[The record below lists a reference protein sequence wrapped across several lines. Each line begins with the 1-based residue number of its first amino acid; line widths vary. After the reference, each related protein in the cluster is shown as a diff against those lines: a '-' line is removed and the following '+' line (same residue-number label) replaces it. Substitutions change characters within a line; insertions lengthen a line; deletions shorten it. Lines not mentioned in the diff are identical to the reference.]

1 MPCENE
7 KNLKKEKIDNHFSK
21 YLGKDIIF
29 AIFASLIK
37 QNNMQ
42 ALRQVVNVKDN
53 LLHVVLPT
61 DFKADKV
68 EIIVLPIMEQNRM
81 KNSERFSGAISKE
94 TAEKLHKHLNEVRNE
109 WERDIY

>member
-1 MPCENE
+1 
-7 KNLKKEKIDNHFSK
+7 
-21 YLGKDIIF
+21 
-29 AIFASLIK
+29 
-37 QNNMQ
+37 MQ
-42 ALRQVVNVKDN
+42 ALRQIVSVKDN

-68 EIIVLPIMEQNRM
+68 EVIVFPIEEQIIRGKL

-109 WERDIY
+109 WERDIC